1 MSHWFSRAAAI
12 LRRIIGAPDYDAYV
26 AHVHSHHPGCAPLTR
41 DEFVRQRMDSRY
53 STPGNRCC

>member
-1 MSHWFSRAAAI
+1 MSDWFTRAAAI
-12 LRRIIGAPDYDAYV
+12 LRRIIGAPDYDAYLR
-26 AHVHSHHPGCAPLTR
+26 HVRAHHPGCAPLTR